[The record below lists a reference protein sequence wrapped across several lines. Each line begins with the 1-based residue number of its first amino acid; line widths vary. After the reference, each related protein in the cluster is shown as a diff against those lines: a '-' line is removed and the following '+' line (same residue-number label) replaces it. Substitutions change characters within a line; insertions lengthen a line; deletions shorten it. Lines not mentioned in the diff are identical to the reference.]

1 VSSRRRILSRII
13 LSPRFKD
20 HGKKDCT
27 VGRLD
32 DPPEE
37 ESNEGIKRVSAGD
50 AERGGDARVT
60 PGGHD

>member
-1 VSSRRRILSRII
+1 VSSRCRVFSRII

-27 VGRLD
+27 VGRL
-32 DPPEE
+32 EE
-37 ESNEGIKRVSAGD
+37 ESNEGIKRISTGD